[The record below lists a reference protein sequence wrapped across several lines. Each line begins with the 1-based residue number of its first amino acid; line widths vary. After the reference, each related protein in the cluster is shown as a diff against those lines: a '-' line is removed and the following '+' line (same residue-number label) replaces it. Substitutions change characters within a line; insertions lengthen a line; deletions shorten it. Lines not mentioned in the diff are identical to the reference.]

1 VIGSTSLR
9 TARERVAEALSS
21 QRQILLNSGSMVGT
35 AIVTALLGA
44 AFWVV
49 AAHQFSQ
56 RAVGIASAA
65 VSAMT
70 LLGFLATVGLGTLL
84 MGELPRRGDD
94 RRGLINAALI
104 VVAGLGLAFGIGF
117 AVAGPSFSSNL
128 APLRE
133 SPAAVLAFAAGT
145 ALTAGALVLD
155 QSLIGLLRGSLQL
168 TRNIVFSLVKLV
180 GLFAVAVVASEGSS
194 VWIYTVWAIGIALS
208 FAVLVRF
215 YAPDPADPL
224 RPAIGELHSM
234 RASAAT
240 HHAFN
245 LALRIPDLVLPI
257 LVVTILSAT
266 ANASFYVAWMIASL
280 VFAIPLSLSTVLYAV
295 GSGESSGLDQR
306 FRFSLRTS
314 LAFGVVANLVLWVL
328 AQPLLQAFGTN
339 YAREGVAALH
349 ILALGVFPEI
359 IRTHYVTAHRI
370 ERRIGAAIP
379 IVWGG
384 TVLELVGG
392 AVGGALSGGLEG
404 VAVGWLAAVC
414 LEAVVMGPDVMRAV
428 APVAPAA
435 PGNQVS
441 SRGATR

>member
-1 VIGSTSLR
+1 MIGNTTLR
-9 TARERVAEALSS
+9 TARERAAEALRSE
-21 QRQILLNSGSMVGT
+21 RQILLNSGSMVGT

-49 AAHQFSQ
+49 AARQFSQ
-56 RAVGIASAA
+56 QAVGIASAA
-65 VSAMT
+65 VSAVT

-84 MGELPRRGDD
+84 MGELPRRDRD

-104 VVAGLGLAFGIGF
+104 VSAGFGLVFGICF
-117 AVAGPSFSSNL
+117 ALVAPSISSNL

-133 SPAAVLAFAAGT
+133 SPAAVLVFAAGT
-145 ALTAGALVLD
+145 ALTAAALVLD
-155 QSLIGLLRGSLQL
+155 QCLIGLLRGSLQL
-168 TRNIVFSLVKLV
+168 TRNIVFSFVKLV
-180 GLFAVAVVASEGSS
+180 GLFVVAGVASASSS

-224 RPAIGELHSM
+224 RPSMGKLHAM

-257 LVVTILSAT
+257 IVITILSAS

-306 FRFSLRTS
+306 FRFSLRAS
-314 LAFGVVANLVLWVL
+314 VAFGVVANLVLWVL
-328 AQPLLQAFGTN
+328 ARPLLQAFGAE

-359 IRTHYVTAHRI
+359 VRTHYVTAHRI
-370 ERRIGAAIP
+370 ERRIGTAIP

-384 TVLELVGG
+384 TVLELLGG
-392 AVGGALSGGLEG
+392 TVGALSGDLKG
-404 VAVGWLAAVC
+404 VALGWLAAVC
-414 LEAVVMGPDVMRAV
+414 LEAVVMGPDVLRIT
-428 APVAPAA
+428 APIG
-435 PGNQVS
+435 PGASGRRVG